1 MSRLG
6 RATQQDPVTETD
18 KKMADSGLY
27 SVLLS
32 FPLCLMTVEGPGV
45 RSDILYK
52 YKERSLEG
60 SNSSTAL
67 CPLSP
72 VQKPECRVARL
83 VPRSPARHNQLTVGC
98 SVEHS
103 GAVVQPCG
111 MAYTVHEPSQQV

>member
-52 YKERSLEG
+52 YKERSWKEAIALQLFV
-60 SNSSTAL
+60 L
-67 CPLSP
+67 CP
-72 VQKPECRVARL
+72 QCR
-83 VPRSPARHNQLTVGC
+83 SQ
-98 SVEHS
+98 SVEWPGLCP
-103 GAVVQPCG
+103 GAPH
-111 MAYTVHEPSQQV
+111 ATAS